1 MRHRPAFR
9 RNIQTQVFFQS
20 LLRPDR
26 LIVFHSQEIFVYR
39 EQFPTGC
46 LHLRTDKDII
56 FLALHLLLK
65 RGIL

>member
-9 RNIQTQVFFQS
+9 RDIQTEVFFQS
-20 LLRPDR
+20 LLWADG
-26 LIVFHSQEIFVYR
+26 LIVFHSQEIFVDR

-46 LHLRTDKDII
+46 LHLRANEDII
-56 FLALHLLLK
+56 FLALHLLLE